1 MPTVAGA
8 KPVLLLRKDFSSCES
23 VRRRVA
29 EQTKLLRKN
38 KRKIEVLKARFVQR
52 SNQGEMTEGELVGE
66 MR

>member
-1 MPTVAGA
+1 MQTVAGA

-38 KRKIEVLKARFVQR
+38 KRKIEVLKAKYLTNRLGLSREAIKVK
-52 SNQGEMTEGELVGE
+52 
-66 MR
+66 